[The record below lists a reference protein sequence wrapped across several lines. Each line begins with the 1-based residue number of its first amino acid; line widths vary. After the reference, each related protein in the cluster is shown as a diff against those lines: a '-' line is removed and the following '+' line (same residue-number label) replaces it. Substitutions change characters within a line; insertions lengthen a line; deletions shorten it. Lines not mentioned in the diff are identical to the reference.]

1 MTKQATIT
9 FFSIL
14 LALSLG
20 LSSQAVAQFQ
30 SDFEVRKNFLDE
42 NERLFQE
49 LKDAD
54 TVEEAEDVIDQI
66 NQLENQYAEHS
77 DFLNRVLSP
86 ETFEQRVTNFR
97 ELAEVTRE
105 RLARIDDRVEDVSD
119 LDEQIAAMTDSLAE
133 SNERIEQLESE
144 LASMRRDR
152 NAFRNQSANLRQQIS
167 ERDEF
172 ILDMVD
178 SIFVAYNDI
187 DLESL
192 SPGEIEELGLDID
205 IENVLGHIESVVQN
219 NMDFLDTHTE
229 LSAQDFLNLY
239 AVQVEF
245 KRMWNNLGP
254 KLANIYA
261 GDAQRQQQLDDI
273 DSDMEEWENKVDES
287 AWSSVAA
294 AFDDREIDISA
305 FDDAVSFYTSLSS
318 YLDEAIERAQDEG
331 GSDEELERYQEFADV
346 WREDVKVDWQPHL
359 INANLL
365 DYENVASLDDK
376 LADWKVYAQPRSYAF
391 LMYLGLALVI
401 ILILGGLWLNERNK
415 NKAKTT

>member
-42 NERLFQE
+42 NERIFQE
-49 LKDAD
+49 LKDAE
-54 TVEEAEDVIDQI
+54 TLEEAEELLDEIDEL
-66 NQLENQYAEHS
+66 NDQYSAHA
-77 DFLNRVLSP
+77 DFLDRVLSP
-86 ETFEQRVTNFR
+86 ESFDQRITNFR

-105 RLARIDDRVEDVSD
+105 RISRLDDRDADVSD
-119 LDEQIAAMTDSLAE
+119 LDEQIAAMSDSLAE
-133 SNERIEQLESE
+133 SNERINELESQ
-144 LASMRRDR
+144 LASLRRDR
-152 NAFRNQSANLRQQIS
+152 NAFRNQSANLRAQLNS
-167 ERDEF
+167 RDEF

-187 DLESL
+187 DLATL
-192 SPGEIEELGLDID
+192 SPGEVEELGLEID
-205 IENVLGHIESVVQN
+205 IQNVLGHIESVIQN
-219 NMDFLDTHTE
+219 NIDFLDTHTE

-245 KRMWNNLGP
+245 ERMWNNLGP

-261 GDAQRQQQLDDI
+261 GQAEREQQLQDI
-273 DSDMEEWENKVDES
+273 NSGMNEWSNKVDDS

-294 AFDDREIDISA
+294 AFDERDIEVTA

-318 YLDEAIERAQDEG
+318 YLDDAIQRAQDEG
-331 GSDEELERYQEFADV
+331 GSDEELERYREFADV
-346 WREDVKVDWQPHL
+346 WREEVKVDWQPHL

-376 LADWKVYAQPRSYAF
+376 LSDWKVYAQPRSYAF

-401 ILILGGLWLNERNK
+401 ILVLGGLWLNERNK
-415 NKAKTT
+415 NKAKA

>member
-42 NERLFQE
+42 NERIFQE
-49 LKDAD
+49 LKDAE
-54 TVEEAEDVIDQI
+54 TLEEAEELIDEI
-66 NQLENQYAEHS
+66 NELRDQYSDHA
-77 DFLNRVLSP
+77 DFLDRVLSP
-86 ETFEQRVTNFR
+86 ETFDQRITNFS

-105 RLARIDDRVEDVSD
+105 RISRLEDRDTDVSD
-119 LDEQIAAMTDSLAE
+119 LDEQIAAMSDSLSD
-133 SNERIEQLESE
+133 SNERIEELESE
-144 LASMRRDR
+144 LASMRQDR
-152 NAFRNQSANLRQQIS
+152 NAFRNQSANLRAQLN

-187 DLESL
+187 DLASL
-192 SPGEIEELGLDID
+192 SPGEVEELGLEID
-205 IENVLGHIESVVQN
+205 IQNVLGHIESVIQN
-219 NMDFLDTHTE
+219 NSDFLDTHTE
-229 LSAQDFLNLY
+229 LSAEDFLNLY

-245 KRMWNNLGP
+245 ERMWNNLGP
-254 KLANIYA
+254 KLADIYA
-261 GDAQRQQQLDDI
+261 GQAEREQQLEDI
-273 DSDMEEWENKVDES
+273 NSGMSEWANKVDDS
-287 AWSSVAA
+287 AWSSVAS
-294 AFDDREIDISA
+294 AFDEREIEISA

-318 YLDEAIERAQDEG
+318 YLDNAIQRAQDEG
-331 GSDEELERYQEFADV
+331 GSDEELERYQQFADV
-346 WREDVKVDWQPHL
+346 WREEVKVDWQPHL

-376 LADWKVYAQPRSYAF
+376 LSDWKVYAQPRSYAF

-401 ILILGGLWLNERNK
+401 ILVLGGLWLNERNK
-415 NKAKTT
+415 NRAKA